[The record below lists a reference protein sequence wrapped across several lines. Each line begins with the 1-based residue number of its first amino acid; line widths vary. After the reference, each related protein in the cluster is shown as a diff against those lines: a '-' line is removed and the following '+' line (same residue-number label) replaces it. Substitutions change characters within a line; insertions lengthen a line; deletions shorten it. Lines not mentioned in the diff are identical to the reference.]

1 MNLRDAI
8 IFVGGVGLGA
18 VSTYF
23 ILKDRYNK
31 QRNEE
36 TEEIKE
42 YYKDLY
48 SNKEETPSELQEVE
62 YKIEDAHME
71 TVEVPAGE
79 EPNYGEI
86 IEKLNY
92 NQFSTTVASPDGEE
106 RVERKPYLI
115 SMDEYNTDT
124 RMIKKIISYFE
135 DDMVCMDNDTKEVL
149 TNIPKELGVDNLES
163 INENGE
169 GEIYIRNEL
178 LGIDYNVVS
187 EPGSY
192 EDYLEVGPD
201 E

>member
-31 QRNEE
+31 QLNEE

-48 SNKEETPSELQEVE
+48 SNKEETPSELQDVE
-62 YKIEDAHME
+62 IKIEDVHME

-92 NQFSTTVASPDGEE
+92 NQFSTTVAAPDGEE

-178 LGIDYNVVS
+178 LCIDYNVVS

>member
-31 QRNEE
+31 QLNEE

-48 SNKEETPSELQEVE
+48 SNKEETPSELQDVE
-62 YKIEDAHME
+62 IKIEDVHME

-92 NQFSTTVASPDGEE
+92 NQFSTTVAAPDGEE